1 MKQTLLKSVS
11 VVCFGGV
18 GQSVT
23 PSLIPDP
30 LSLLRAAL
38 AGGKVVAWLTT
49 SPLSS
54 EIRIPLCSRSPGTE
68 GGEAAE
74 MEGQTG
80 VGGWTRG

>member
-1 MKQTLLKSVS
+1 MAGKKVVLNFKCLFPVMQQTLLKTVP

-54 EIRIPLCSRSPGTE
+54 EIRTPLCCRSPGTE
-68 GGEAAE
+68 
-74 MEGQTG
+74 
-80 VGGWTRG
+80 

>member
-1 MKQTLLKSVS
+1 M
-11 VVCFGGV
+11 
-18 GQSVT
+18 T

-54 EIRIPLCSRSPGTE
+54 EIRIPLCSRKPRDRVRRGCRDGRSNRSGRMDKGLERGE
-68 GGEAAE
+68 GMVIKWEE
-74 MEGQTG
+74 IE
-80 VGGWTRG
+80 RDKER